1 MDRPEVKIELPNKHR
16 DELLVWAGINTC
28 VNNLQAAEKTAGG
41 LAGFAFARTR
51 LEVIDAKHRAKWG
64 AEALRLAAKNGV
76 DLGTH
81 TIETRFD
88 DDGPY
93 LTATPLAQS
102 E

>member
-1 MDRPEVKIELPNKHR
+1 MARIEISGKHR
-16 DELLVWAGINTC
+16 AELLVWVGIQTC
-28 VNNLQAAEKTAGG
+28 LDNLRAAEKTAGG
-41 LAGFAFARTR
+41 LAGFVFARTR
-51 LEVIDAKHRAKWG
+51 LEVIDANHRATWG

-93 LTATPLAQS
+93 LQASPLAQN

>member
-1 MDRPEVKIELPNKHR
+1 MSRPEITFEIPAKHR
-16 DELLVWAGINTC
+16 NELLVWVGIITC
-28 VNNLQAAEKTAGG
+28 LDNLRTAEKTAGG

-51 LEVIDAKHRAKWG
+51 LEVIDANHRAKWG